1 MGAPLVAWVG
11 RTLEQLWRVELPPDD
26 ASAKALDTSGVQG
39 AEMNDDAVTETY
51 AGLVG
56 VLFEYVDLCVD
67 WVRLEVPGEADGE
80 TTENGTDKQRNAVR
94 DAVALLVAAA
104 IRSGESKE
112 VKNKVDKERAG
123 IAMWRI
129 P

>member
-11 RTLEQLWRVELPPDD
+11 RTLEQLWSVELPPDN
-26 ASAKALDTSGVQG
+26 AGAGALDTSGVRG
-39 AEMNDDAVTETY
+39 AENDEAVTGTY

-56 VLFEYVDLCVD
+56 MLFEYVDLCTD
-67 WVRLEVPGEADGE
+67 WTRVEVLGEGE
-80 TTENGTDKQRNAVR
+80 GERSEHGTEKQRNAVR
-94 DAVALLVAAA
+94 DAVALLIAAA

-112 VKNKVDKERAG
+112 VKSKVGEERAG